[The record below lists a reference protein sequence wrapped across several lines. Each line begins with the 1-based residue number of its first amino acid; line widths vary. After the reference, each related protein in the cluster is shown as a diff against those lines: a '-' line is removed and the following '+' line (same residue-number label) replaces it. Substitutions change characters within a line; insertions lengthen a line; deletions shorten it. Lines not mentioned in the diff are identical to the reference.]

1 VSAKWPGISFSE
13 FQKCIDNKNGGKKE
27 KGNYLV
33 EITVG

>member
-13 FQKCIDNKNGGKKE
+13 FQKCIDKNGGKKE
-27 KGNYLV
+27 KANYLV